1 MPRNIWV
8 LFIAQCCAMCAA
20 PLVVF
25 VGGLVGRELASISEL
40 ATLPLALMVVG
51 TAAAVYPAAILA
63 QSIGRKRLFMIAML
77 LGCGASVLAGQAVA
91 HASFLLFIIAAML
104 LGAVIACVQQFR
116 FAAMESVDADQ
127 APVAISRLLLAGIV
141 AAYVGPELVVWG
153 SDWGQFE
160 GGFYLL
166 AVLYV
171 IAAMVLG
178 LGFEDG
184 RQLTANP
191 GQNGKHWSVFLRQP
205 GILLAMSSAAIG
217 FAIMS
222 YIMTATPLSMTG
234 AGGLSI
240 EDTKWVIQSHIM
252 AMFLPSLIS
261 GWLIAKFGFRKLIFS
276 GVLIYA
282 ICIAIAWIDQTLIHY
297 WLALIFLGLGWNF
310 LFVSGTALLPR
321 VHQPEDSAQVQGLN
335 DLLVFGAQAIASLSS
350 GALLILIG
358 WHGLLLSIIPLL
370 LVLCYQLWQWPMH
383 DQN

>member
-25 VGGLVGRELASISEL
+25 VGGLVVRELATFSEL

-51 TAAAVYPAAILA
+51 TASAVYPAAILA
-63 QSIGRKRLFMIAML
+63 QSIGRKRLFVIAML
-77 LGCGASVLAGQAVA
+77 IGAGASLLAALA
-91 HASFLLFIIAAML
+91 IASASFLLFLLAAIL

-116 FAAMESVDADQ
+116 FAAMESVDAEQ

-153 SDWGQFE
+153 KQWGQFE

-166 AVLYV
+166 AGLYLVAAVVLW
-171 IAAMVLG
+171 
-178 LGFEDG
+178 LGFSN
-184 RQLTANP
+184 RKLIAQQS
-191 GQNGKHWSVFLRQP
+191 GQAAKSISELLRQP

-234 AGGLSI
+234 ASGLSL

-252 AMFLPSLIS
+252 AMFLPSLVS
-261 GWLIAKFGFRKLIFS
+261 GWLIKALGFRKLIAA

-282 ICIAIAWIDQTLIHY
+282 ICIAIAWVDQTLIHY

-321 VHQPEDSAQVQGLN
+321 VHAPQDSAQVQGLN
-335 DLLVFGAQAIASLSS
+335 DLVVFGAQAIASLSS
-350 GALLILIG
+350 GVLLIVIG
-358 WHGLLLSIIPLL
+358 WHGLLLSIVPLL
-370 LVLCYQLWQWPMH
+370 FILCYQLWRWPVI